1 MDIYDWLSKRTPRS
15 VDELRPWP
23 ENPRLNPEE
32 THVTTSDYVEDI
44 ISEKADRENFCD
56 LVKSIAE
63 RGFIPADPIVV
74 WQNPDNKKFYVA
86 EGNRRILALKILRDP
101 DKAPRSIRAIV
112 RKYSALIDLASI
124 KKVQVSVAPSF
135 DSAEWY
141 INQRNN
147 TSSLQRP
154 WSRVQQQRWIASLY
168 EKYEGNIDQILSITN
183 LDKSEIE
190 GYIRILKLKDFINIP
205 EIKNELSPNEYAR
218 ANSYKFPITILE
230 RFFNYAEVKERWGI
244 EYDGIEIRIK
254 SNKKSFYKA
263 YVALIKRIVNE
274 GEDQINTR
282 FKSDDVAT
290 ILDSLPV
297 VSFDPPSSE
306 DETRNILPTE
316 KDTPKS
322 ELRPNP
328 TPNQNLQ
335 PQKNDPNRNRVVL
348 NIYKL
353 NTGNAKLLALFNEL
367 KEIPFR
373 YKNSIAATIRVFLDV
388 AVLNYIQTEG
398 LEDSIKT
405 YYRCEL
411 RDVILKKRLEFI
423 KANHLSGKSQVI
435 VSKLLN
441 PENEYSLDVLNG
453 YIHSNDTHYSGKQF
467 LNGFWNFLFPLF
479 EKILEINEE

>member
-190 GYIRILKLKDFINIP
+190 GYIRMLKLKDFINIP

-297 VSFDPPSSE
+297 VSFDPPFSE

-467 LNGFWNFLFPLF
+467 LNGFWDFLFPLF

>member
-297 VSFDPPSSE
+297 VSFDPPFSE

-467 LNGFWNFLFPLF
+467 LNGFWDFLFPLF

>member
-23 ENPRLNPEE
+23 ENLRLNPEE

-467 LNGFWNFLFPLF
+467 LNGFWDFLFPLF

>member
-168 EKYEGNIDQILSITN
+168 EKYEGNIDQILSIPN

-297 VSFDPPSSE
+297 VSFDPPFSE

-335 PQKNDPNRNRVVL
+335 PQKNDPNINRVVL

-467 LNGFWNFLFPLF
+467 LNGFWDFLFPLF

>member
-1 MDIYDWLSKRTPRS
+1 MDTYDWLSKRTPRS

-32 THVTTSDYVEDI
+32 THVTTSDYVDDI
-44 ISEKADRENFCD
+44 IFEKADRENFCD

-74 WQNPDNKKFYVA
+74 WQNPDNKRFYVA

-101 DKAPRSIRAIV
+101 DKAPRSIRALV

-168 EKYEGNIDQILSITN
+168 EKYEGDIDQILSITN

-190 GYIRILKLKDFINIP
+190 GHIRILKLKDFINIP
-205 EIKNELSPNEYAR
+205 EMKNELSPNEYAR

-230 RFFNYAEVKERWGI
+230 RFFNYVEVKERWGI
-244 EYDGIEIRIK
+244 EYDGIDIKIK
-254 SNKKSFYKA
+254 SNSSSFYKA

-282 FKSDDVAT
+282 FKSDDVAS
-290 ILDSLPV
+290 ILDSLPQ
-297 VSFDPPSSE
+297 VSFDVPSPEDKPGETPP
-306 DETRNILPTE
+306 TGN
-316 KDTPKS
+316 DTPEPEPQPS
-322 ELRPNP
+322 PNP
-328 TPNQNLQ
+328 SPIPQ
-335 PQKNDPNRNRVVL
+335 PQKNDPNRSRVIL
-348 NIYKL
+348 KIYKL
-353 NTGNAKLLALFNEL
+353 NTSNTKLLALFNEL

-373 YKNSIAATIRVFLDV
+373 YNHCIAATVRVFLDV

-398 LEDSIKT
+398 LEDAIKAH
-405 YYRCEL
+405 YRCEL
-411 RDVILKKRLEFI
+411 RDVILKKRLEYI
-423 KANHLSGKSQVI
+423 KTHHLSGKPQSI
-435 VSKLLN
+435 VCKLLN

-453 YIHSNDTHYSGKQF
+453 YIHSNDTHYSSKQF
-467 LNGFWNFLFPLF
+467 LNGFWDFLFPLF
-479 EKILEINEE
+479 DKILEINEE

>member
-15 VDELRPWP
+15 VDELRLWP

-282 FKSDDVAT
+282 FKSDDVET

-297 VSFDPPSSE
+297 VSFDPPFSE

-467 LNGFWNFLFPLF
+467 LNGFWDFLFPLF

>member
-297 VSFDPPSSE
+297 VSFDPPFSE

-441 PENEYSLDVLNG
+441 PENEYSLDMLNG

-467 LNGFWNFLFPLF
+467 LNGFWDFLFPLF

>member
-297 VSFDPPSSE
+297 VSLDPPFSE

-467 LNGFWNFLFPLF
+467 LNGFWDFLFPLF

>member
-1 MDIYDWLSKRTPRS
+1 M
-15 VDELRPWP
+15 RPWP

-297 VSFDPPSSE
+297 VSFDPPFSE

-467 LNGFWNFLFPLF
+467 LNGFWDFLFPLF

>member
-467 LNGFWNFLFPLF
+467 LNGFWDFLFPLF

>member
-23 ENPRLNPEE
+23 ENPRLNSEE

-297 VSFDPPSSE
+297 VSFDPPFSE

-467 LNGFWNFLFPLF
+467 LNGFWDFLFPLF

>member
-297 VSFDPPSSE
+297 VSFDPPFSE

-373 YKNSIAATIRVFLDV
+373 YKNSIASNRI
-388 AVLNYIQTEG
+388 
-398 LEDSIKT
+398 DSKQLF
-405 YYRCEL
+405 R
-411 RDVILKKRLEFI
+411 
-423 KANHLSGKSQVI
+423 N
-435 VSKLLN
+435 SK
-441 PENEYSLDVLNG
+441 VV
-453 YIHSNDTHYSGKQF
+453 
-467 LNGFWNFLFPLF
+467 
-479 EKILEINEE
+479 

>member
-297 VSFDPPSSE
+297 VSFDPPFSE

-373 YKNSIAATIRVFLDV
+373 YLICIASNRIDSKQLFRNSKVV
-388 AVLNYIQTEG
+388 
-398 LEDSIKT
+398 
-405 YYRCEL
+405 
-411 RDVILKKRLEFI
+411 
-423 KANHLSGKSQVI
+423 
-435 VSKLLN
+435 
-441 PENEYSLDVLNG
+441 
-453 YIHSNDTHYSGKQF
+453 
-467 LNGFWNFLFPLF
+467 
-479 EKILEINEE
+479 

>member
-297 VSFDPPSSE
+297 VSFDPPFSE

-373 YKNSIAATIRVFLDV
+373 YKNSIV
-388 AVLNYIQTEG
+388 N
-398 LEDSIKT
+398 K
-405 YYRCEL
+405 
-411 RDVILKKRLEFI
+411 
-423 KANHLSGKSQVI
+423 
-435 VSKLLN
+435 
-441 PENEYSLDVLNG
+441 
-453 YIHSNDTHYSGKQF
+453 
-467 LNGFWNFLFPLF
+467 
-479 EKILEINEE
+479 

>member
-353 NTGNAKLLALFNEL
+353 NTGNAKLLGLFNEL

-467 LNGFWNFLFPLF
+467 LNGFWDFLFPLF

>member
-1 MDIYDWLSKRTPRS
+1 M
-15 VDELRPWP
+15 
-23 ENPRLNPEE
+23 
-32 THVTTSDYVEDI
+32 
-44 ISEKADRENFCD
+44 
-56 LVKSIAE
+56 
-63 RGFIPADPIVV
+63 
-74 WQNPDNKKFYVA
+74 
-86 EGNRRILALKILRDP
+86 
-101 DKAPRSIRAIV
+101 
-112 RKYSALIDLASI
+112 
-124 KKVQVSVAPSF
+124 
-135 DSAEWY
+135 
-141 INQRNN
+141 
-147 TSSLQRP
+147 
-154 WSRVQQQRWIASLY
+154 
-168 EKYEGNIDQILSITN
+168 SITN

-297 VSFDPPSSE
+297 VSFDPPFSE

-467 LNGFWNFLFPLF
+467 LNGFWDFLFPLF

>member
-1 MDIYDWLSKRTPRS
+1 
-15 VDELRPWP
+15 
-23 ENPRLNPEE
+23 
-32 THVTTSDYVEDI
+32 
-44 ISEKADRENFCD
+44 
-56 LVKSIAE
+56 
-63 RGFIPADPIVV
+63 
-74 WQNPDNKKFYVA
+74 
-86 EGNRRILALKILRDP
+86 
-101 DKAPRSIRAIV
+101 
-112 RKYSALIDLASI
+112 
-124 KKVQVSVAPSF
+124 
-135 DSAEWY
+135 
-141 INQRNN
+141 
-147 TSSLQRP
+147 
-154 WSRVQQQRWIASLY
+154 VQQQRWIASLY

-297 VSFDPPSSE
+297 VSFDPPFSE

-328 TPNQNLQ
+328 TPNQNLS
-335 PQKNDPNRNRVVL
+335 
-348 NIYKL
+348 
-353 NTGNAKLLALFNEL
+353 T
-367 KEIPFR
+367 
-373 YKNSIAATIRVFLDV
+373 S
-388 AVLNYIQTEG
+388 
-398 LEDSIKT
+398 
-405 YYRCEL
+405 
-411 RDVILKKRLEFI
+411 KKR
-423 KANHLSGKSQVI
+423 S
-435 VSKLLN
+435 
-441 PENEYSLDVLNG
+441 
-453 YIHSNDTHYSGKQF
+453 
-467 LNGFWNFLFPLF
+467 
-479 EKILEINEE
+479 

>member
-297 VSFDPPSSE
+297 VSFDPPFSE

-335 PQKNDPNRNRVVL
+335 PQKNDPNE
-348 NIYKL
+348 I
-353 NTGNAKLLALFNEL
+353 GLF
-367 KEIPFR
+367 
-373 YKNSIAATIRVFLDV
+373 
-388 AVLNYIQTEG
+388 
-398 LEDSIKT
+398 
-405 YYRCEL
+405 
-411 RDVILKKRLEFI
+411 
-423 KANHLSGKSQVI
+423 
-435 VSKLLN
+435 
-441 PENEYSLDVLNG
+441 
-453 YIHSNDTHYSGKQF
+453 
-467 LNGFWNFLFPLF
+467 
-479 EKILEINEE
+479 

>member
-423 KANHLSGKSQVI
+423 KANHLSGKCYYTS
-435 VSKLLN
+435 
-441 PENEYSLDVLNG
+441 D
-453 YIHSNDTHYSGKQF
+453 
-467 LNGFWNFLFPLF
+467 
-479 EKILEINEE
+479 

>member
-56 LVKSIAE
+56 LVKSIAD

-297 VSFDPPSSE
+297 VSFDPPFSE

-467 LNGFWNFLFPLF
+467 LNGFWDFLFPLF

>member
-297 VSFDPPSSE
+297 VSFDPPFSE

-411 RDVILKKRLEFI
+411 RDVILKKRLEFR
-423 KANHLSGKSQVI
+423 
-435 VSKLLN
+435 
-441 PENEYSLDVLNG
+441 
-453 YIHSNDTHYSGKQF
+453 
-467 LNGFWNFLFPLF
+467 
-479 EKILEINEE
+479 

>member
-1 MDIYDWLSKRTPRS
+1 M
-15 VDELRPWP
+15 
-23 ENPRLNPEE
+23 PRL
-32 THVTTSDYVEDI
+32 
-44 ISEKADRENFCD
+44 
-56 LVKSIAE
+56 
-63 RGFIPADPIVV
+63 
-74 WQNPDNKKFYVA
+74 
-86 EGNRRILALKILRDP
+86 
-101 DKAPRSIRAIV
+101 RSGGA
-112 RKYSALIDLASI
+112 Y
-124 KKVQVSVAPSF
+124 
-135 DSAEWY
+135 
-141 INQRNN
+141 
-147 TSSLQRP
+147 
-154 WSRVQQQRWIASLY
+154 
-168 EKYEGNIDQILSITN
+168 
-183 LDKSEIE
+183 
-190 GYIRILKLKDFINIP
+190 
-205 EIKNELSPNEYAR
+205 
-218 ANSYKFPITILE
+218 
-230 RFFNYAEVKERWGI
+230 

-297 VSFDPPSSE
+297 VSFDPPFSE

-411 RDVILKKRLEFI
+411 RDVILRK
-423 KANHLSGKSQVI
+423 
-435 VSKLLN
+435 
-441 PENEYSLDVLNG
+441 D
-453 YIHSNDTHYSGKQF
+453 
-467 LNGFWNFLFPLF
+467 
-479 EKILEINEE
+479 

>member
-218 ANSYKFPITILE
+218 ANSYKFPITILDFQ
-230 RFFNYAEVKERWGI
+230 RF
-244 EYDGIEIRIK
+244 
-254 SNKKSFYKA
+254 
-263 YVALIKRIVNE
+263 
-274 GEDQINTR
+274 
-282 FKSDDVAT
+282 
-290 ILDSLPV
+290 
-297 VSFDPPSSE
+297 
-306 DETRNILPTE
+306 NIT
-316 KDTPKS
+316 
-322 ELRPNP
+322 
-328 TPNQNLQ
+328 
-335 PQKNDPNRNRVVL
+335 V
-348 NIYKL
+348 
-353 NTGNAKLLALFNEL
+353 
-367 KEIPFR
+367 
-373 YKNSIAATIRVFLDV
+373 
-388 AVLNYIQTEG
+388 
-398 LEDSIKT
+398 
-405 YYRCEL
+405 
-411 RDVILKKRLEFI
+411 
-423 KANHLSGKSQVI
+423 
-435 VSKLLN
+435 
-441 PENEYSLDVLNG
+441 
-453 YIHSNDTHYSGKQF
+453 
-467 LNGFWNFLFPLF
+467 
-479 EKILEINEE
+479 